1 MFYIESNA
9 KIEKTKPI
17 YDPNEFKQM
26 LEKEE
31 PKLQGFFDELIA
43 STNPQKKS
51 FIINQQTKKKLVA
64 MCYFLAGLNNK
75 FISDVK
81 ADVGFLLNA
90 SGASASTIETL
101 SNAGLT
107 VRRETIQRQKHQLAN
122 SHQQTVKDYM
132 IENVIFFNSIF

>member
-1 MFYIESNA
+1 MFYIERNA

-31 PKLQGFFDELIA
+31 PKLQGFFDELVA

-51 FIINQQTKKKLVA
+51 LIINQQNEKKLVA

-81 ADVGFLLNA
+81 ADVGFLLKA

-101 SNAGLT
+101 ANAGLT
-107 VRRETIQRQKHQLAN
+107 VRRETIQKQKHQLAN